1 MKNLTWQNPEQLF
14 VAQELINKVKSKCCG
29 IKDYL
34 IIVLVLPI
42 LFTIDGILEI
52 WLKEVPEYTAI
63 FCRLILILLSTEA
76 LTAPLWMSVQAT
88 GKIRSYQILMACLIF
103 LNFPIAYVA
112 LAIGLPVYSVWCV
125 RILVNIFVIGARCI
139 YMKKKLDFPL
149 FLYFKKVMLPISN
162 VTLLALPIPIL
173 LYYTIH
179 GFWQNLIIV
188 GIVTFIVTILDI
200 YYIGMNIQEKEM
212 VSNMILK
219 KISLFRKES

>member
-1 MKNLTWQNPEQLF
+1 M
-14 VAQELINKVKSKCCG
+14 
-29 IKDYL
+29 

>member
-1 MKNLTWQNPEQLF
+1 MRYDGTDSCAT
-14 VAQELINKVKSKCCG
+14 VV
-29 IKDYL
+29 
-34 IIVLVLPI
+34 PI
-42 LFTIDGILEI
+42 RR
-52 WLKEVPEYTAI
+52 Y
-63 FCRLILILLSTEA
+63 CQLILLSTEA

-149 FLYFKKVMLPISN
+149 FLYFKKVMLPILN

>member
-1 MKNLTWQNPEQLF
+1 
-14 VAQELINKVKSKCCG
+14 
-29 IKDYL
+29 
-34 IIVLVLPI
+34 
-42 LFTIDGILEI
+42 
-52 WLKEVPEYTAI
+52 
-63 FCRLILILLSTEA
+63 
-76 LTAPLWMSVQAT
+76 
-88 GKIRSYQILMACLIF
+88 
-103 LNFPIAYVA
+103 
-112 LAIGLPVYSVWCV
+112 
-125 RILVNIFVIGARCI
+125 
-139 YMKKKLDFPL
+139 MKKKLDFPL
-149 FLYFKKVMLPISN
+149 FLYFKKVMLPILN

>member
-1 MKNLTWQNPEQLF
+1 
-14 VAQELINKVKSKCCG
+14 
-29 IKDYL
+29 
-34 IIVLVLPI
+34 
-42 LFTIDGILEI
+42 
-52 WLKEVPEYTAI
+52 
-63 FCRLILILLSTEA
+63 
-76 LTAPLWMSVQAT
+76 
-88 GKIRSYQILMACLIF
+88 MACLIF

-200 YYIGMNIQEKEM
+200 YYIGMNIQEKRWYL
-212 VSNMILK
+212 I
-219 KISLFRKES
+219 

>member
-1 MKNLTWQNPEQLF
+1 MF
-14 VAQELINKVKSKCCG
+14 DI
-29 IKDYL
+29 
-34 IIVLVLPI
+34 
-42 LFTIDGILEI
+42 
-52 WLKEVPEYTAI
+52 
-63 FCRLILILLSTEA
+63 
-76 LTAPLWMSVQAT
+76 
-88 GKIRSYQILMACLIF
+88 

-219 KISLFRKES
+219 KYHYFERSHEKRILCR

>member
-1 MKNLTWQNPEQLF
+1 MLE
-14 VAQELINKVKSKCCG
+14 AQEFVPRRLRRGVQWQH
-29 IKDYL
+29 L
-34 IIVLVLPI
+34 
-42 LFTIDGILEI
+42 LFRVHAEHFPNPAGAGAGLAR
-52 WLKEVPEYTAI
+52 VRRY
-63 FCRLILILLSTEA
+63 CQLILLSTEA

-149 FLYFKKVMLPISN
+149 FLYFKKVMLPILN